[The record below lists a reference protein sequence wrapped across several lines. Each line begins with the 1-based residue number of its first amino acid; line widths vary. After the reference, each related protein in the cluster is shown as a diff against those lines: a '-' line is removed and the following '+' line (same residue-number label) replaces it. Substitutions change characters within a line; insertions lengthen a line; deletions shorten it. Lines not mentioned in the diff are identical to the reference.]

1 MCREFS
7 KQKTK
12 RVKRGIVFLVL
23 GVVVAFLYLLLVY
36 NPQITSFDRAIA
48 LMQHYFGVLDTV
60 PPSRMTGLRLV
71 PRPGKN
77 RTHLVEEYLVNG
89 MTIVAFTQNDSTG
102 DNVAVIVRM
111 GNDSKKPGQK
121 IQNWSRCFS
130 AYFAK
135 QSGDYRYGWLRYRDG
150 IALIGEVAPVL
161 LFGDAN
167 GALNAQLNPE
177 VTEDNFVW
185 ETDNDFEI
193 TIGDVTLT
201 PDKDF
206 W

>member
-1 MCREFS
+1 MCKTFG
-7 KQKTK
+7 KQQINRLKK
-12 RVKRGIVFLVL
+12 KIALLVL
-23 GVVVAFLYLLLVY
+23 GLFVAFLYLLFVY
-36 NPQITSFDRAIA
+36 TPQITSFDRTIA
-48 LMQHYFGVLDTV
+48 LMQNYFGVLDTV
-60 PPSRMTGLRLV
+60 PPSRMTGFRLV

-89 MTIVAFTQNDSTG
+89 MTIAAFTQNDSTG

-111 GNDSKKPGQK
+111 GNDLKKPGQK

-135 QSGDYRYGWLRYRDG
+135 KSGDYRYGWLRYRDG

-167 GALNAQLNPE
+167 GALNAKLNPE
-177 VTEDNFVW
+177 VTDDNFVW

-193 TIGDVTLT
+193 TIGNVTLT